1 MPAHASNPL
10 REARVGLVTLC
21 LVLGVTA
28 TSVVLATLHWQPREN
43 YRLAFRV
50 NQDATGIEVGT
61 PVRMGGIQWGEVT
74 RVSRG
79 DIPAE
84 GSLSGLA
91 QPGALSKS
99 RGTLV
104 EFSLDSRLELWPDAK
119 VTRVASILGG
129 DVHLVVLDT
138 GLTRGAMASL
148 ALKTRESLGQREV
161 LQAWESN
168 TTVPSLLGTRLAS
181 RLEQLPNDWDELVRF
196 YREKVQ
202 GTLPAKRDTLVQGF
216 QSIRDAVRADLKA
229 WERPADALGTGFANL
244 RQQVRGPDGT
254 VTMVEKGWK
263 DMQPSLDA
271 VEQDF
276 ARLRERIET
285 QTQPRLV
292 AVGERAQ
299 AEWDRSLRV
308 WSALS
313 SSGVEAFDAYGS
325 VMADSSLMGGQLTH
339 AADDGLGL
347 LVRLL
352 LGKPGESGLARMHRF
367 EAATRLAVAVS
378 DLRCA
383 NDALQ
388 SIADG
393 TERVDPAMA
402 SRLREAASRAVARF
416 RASVDQLNQLWQQP
430 VQ

>member
-21 LVLGVTA
+21 LVLGTTA
-28 TSVVLATLHWQPREN
+28 LCIVVSSVHWQPQET

-61 PVRMGGIQWGEVT
+61 PIRMGGIKWGEVT

-79 DIPAE
+79 EIPAE

-91 QPGALSKS
+91 QPGALGKS

-104 EFSLDSRLELWPDAK
+104 EFALDSRLELWPDAK

-138 GLTRGAMASL
+138 GLTRGAMATL
-148 ALKTRESLGQREV
+148 ALKTRETLGQREV

-168 TTVPSLLGTRLAS
+168 TTVPSLVGTRLAS
-181 RLEQLPNDWDELVRF
+181 RLERLPDDWDDLVKF
-196 YREKVQ
+196 YREKVAT
-202 GTLPAKRDTLVQGF
+202 TLPAKRDALVQNF
-216 QSIRDAVRADLKA
+216 QSIRDAVRADLKT
-229 WERPADALGTGFANL
+229 WEASTSGLGPAFSSL
-244 RQQVRGPDGT
+244 RQEVSGPDGT
-254 VTMVEKGWK
+254 ATLVERGWK

-271 VEQDF
+271 VEADF
-276 ARLRERIET
+276 GQLRERIET
-285 QTQPRLV
+285 QTQPRLM
-292 AVGERAQ
+292 ALGERAQ
-299 AEWDRSLRV
+299 REWDRTLRV
-308 WSALS
+308 WGDLS
-313 SSGVEAFDAYGS
+313 RSGVAAYDAYGS
-325 VMADSSLMGGQLTH
+325 VMADSGLLGGQLSH
-339 AADDGLGL
+339 AMDDGLGL

-352 LGKPGESGLARMHRF
+352 LGKPGEAGLTRMHRF
-367 EAATRLAVAVS
+367 EAASRLAVAVS

-393 TERVDPAMA
+393 TESVDPAMA
-402 SRLREAASRAVARF
+402 ERLRKAAARAVARF

-430 VQ
+430 VR